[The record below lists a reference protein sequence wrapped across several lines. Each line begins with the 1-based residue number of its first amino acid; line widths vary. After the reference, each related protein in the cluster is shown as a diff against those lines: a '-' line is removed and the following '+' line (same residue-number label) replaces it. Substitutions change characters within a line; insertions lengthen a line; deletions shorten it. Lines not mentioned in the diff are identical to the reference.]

1 MTTSTPSATAAIPR
15 AVIFDF
21 GRVLSMHPDVD
32 AHTALVT
39 TAGVPDEVFEEHYW
53 AHRHAYDAGT
63 LNGQTYWQNVAQ
75 GAGFE
80 LTSERLAAFH
90 YHDAL
95 MWANLNSS
103 MLEWAFALQKAG
115 VKTAILSNMGDVNL
129 AYMREHFDWLSG
141 FTYLTWSCELLTAKP
156 DPAIYQHTL
165 ENLGRRRAGG
175 HLRRRHPGQHRRRP
189 RARYRR
195 HSVHLR
201 RTATPRSRSPR
212 PRRQVASTGSH
223 LAPPS
228 EDQHVNLPH
237 IRAIERM
244 KSRMPKRAVEQRQIE
259 DMVMHA
265 ARLAIAQASLAKLL
279 GCSRGLVLLQIM
291 QSQDLLEM
299 CHIALVG
306 VCRHIRLKVRE
317 RRQRSPMIEGVDPI
331 RHRDQHMSFRL

>member
-1 MTTSTPSATAAIPR
+1 MQ
-15 AVIFDF
+15 
-21 GRVLSMHPDVD
+21 PDVD

-63 LNGQTYWQNVAQ
+63 LNGHTYWQNVAS

-129 AYMREHFDWLSG
+129 AYMRKHFDWLSG

-165 ENLGRRRAGG
+165 ENLGVGAQEAIFVDDIPANIAAARALGIDG
-175 HLRRRHPGQHRRRP
+175 IQFTSVEQLRRDLE
-189 RARYRR
+189 A
-195 HSVHLR
+195 
-201 RTATPRSRSPR
+201 
-212 PRRQVASTGSH
+212 
-223 LAPPS
+223 
-228 EDQHVNLPH
+228 
-237 IRAIERM
+237 
-244 KSRMPKRAVEQRQIE
+244 
-259 DMVMHA
+259 
-265 ARLAIAQASLAKLL
+265 
-279 GCSRGLVLLQIM
+279 RGLAGKLPFP
-291 QSQDLLEM
+291 
-299 CHIALVG
+299 
-306 VCRHIRLKVRE
+306 KV
-317 RRQRSPMIEGVDPI
+317 D
-331 RHRDQHMSFRL
+331 

>member
-1 MTTSTPSATAAIPR
+1 VTTSTPSATSAVPR

-21 GRVLSMHPDVD
+21 GRVLSMQPDVD

-63 LNGQTYWQNVAQ
+63 LNGHTYWQNVAS

-165 ENLGRRRAGG
+165 ENLGVAAPEAIFVDDIPANIAAARALGIDG
-175 HLRRRHPGQHRRRP
+175 IQFTSVEQLRRDLE
-189 RARYRR
+189 A
-195 HSVHLR
+195 
-201 RTATPRSRSPR
+201 
-212 PRRQVASTGSH
+212 
-223 LAPPS
+223 
-228 EDQHVNLPH
+228 
-237 IRAIERM
+237 
-244 KSRMPKRAVEQRQIE
+244 
-259 DMVMHA
+259 
-265 ARLAIAQASLAKLL
+265 
-279 GCSRGLVLLQIM
+279 RGLAGKLPFP
-291 QSQDLLEM
+291 
-299 CHIALVG
+299 
-306 VCRHIRLKVRE
+306 KV
-317 RRQRSPMIEGVDPI
+317 D
-331 RHRDQHMSFRL
+331 